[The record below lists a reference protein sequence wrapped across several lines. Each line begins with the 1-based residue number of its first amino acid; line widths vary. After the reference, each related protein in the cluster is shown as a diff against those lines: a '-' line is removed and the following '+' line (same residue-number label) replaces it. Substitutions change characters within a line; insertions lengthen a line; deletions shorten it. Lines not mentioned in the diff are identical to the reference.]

1 AIAVAQEAIV
11 GRSHRGDFAETGKL
25 AEGAAAV
32 ADALARTGSEGRCE
46 ASRSADAGIGEVGM
60 VEDVVPLEVQPH
72 VDALGEL
79 EALGDIEVGPLEAG
93 SAPEGAVAAGKLAI
107 CRQQRLAPGCRVEAL
122 VAGAVPNRGEG
133 SGIEPL
139 VGAGLRAVEHRDRRA
154 GRIALGHRGADE
166 LIDPFALGIGVYP
179 ANQRAVYGAASLN
192 QVAVERTAASGADEN
207 RLSALGEGGTSDHPA
222 IDDVAE
228 QAIAGVEGQCIGIGR
243 VHHVRDVVRASGIGV
258 AEAGRHA
265 GGVGVRRAGG
275 QAVAQRVVQVER
287 DAVAEPLDQAS
298 LHRVIASVAV
308 VPRLAVPQETRI
320 GRAGAAGRAE
330 RVHSEAAIAD
340 GLVAVLPDRVA
351 VMLRARAHVAD
362 AERGVPPHLLRH
374 GTVQQQRG
382 RNTSFSVGYV
392 GTRSQHNSYT
402 VGENGYQSVCDG
414 CFAVYPFS
422 STGGAG
428 SPDPRFLGY
437 SQTRYDG
444 YGRYDSMQAGL
455 VQRLSHGITLN
466 LNYTLSH
473 CLTTGTPYSDAAGVA
488 TSLSNTYATC
498 SNDITHV
505 VNAAYTYTLPFHSS
519 NSLLGNIVNGWMITG
534 STFSQGGQPVFIGSG
549 GSSSFNG
556 NLVQTSGPV
565 HGALVRGVDPYAKG
579 KWINQFVS
587 TAVTKSNPTG
597 APVTVF
603 DGTQTGAYQW
613 FNPAAF
619 APIWDSTSHQC
630 FNPATGSESL
640 LAADCQF
647 SGSN

>member
-1 AIAVAQEAIV
+1 
-11 GRSHRGDFAETGKL
+11 
-25 AEGAAAV
+25 
-32 ADALARTGSEGRCE
+32 
-46 ASRSADAGIGEVGM
+46 
-60 VEDVVPLEVQPH
+60 
-72 VDALGEL
+72 
-79 EALGDIEVGPLEAG
+79 
-93 SAPEGAVAAGKLAI
+93 
-107 CRQQRLAPGCRVEAL
+107 
-122 VAGAVPNRGEG
+122 
-133 SGIEPL
+133 
-139 VGAGLRAVEHRDRRA
+139 
-154 GRIALGHRGADE
+154 
-166 LIDPFALGIGVYP
+166 
-179 ANQRAVYGAASLN
+179 
-192 QVAVERTAASGADEN
+192 
-207 RLSALGEGGTSDHPA
+207 
-222 IDDVAE
+222 
-228 QAIAGVEGQCIGIGR
+228 
-243 VHHVRDVVRASGIGV
+243 
-258 AEAGRHA
+258 
-265 GGVGVRRAGG
+265 
-275 QAVAQRVVQVER
+275 
-287 DAVAEPLDQAS
+287 
-298 LHRVIASVAV
+298 
-308 VPRLAVPQETRI
+308 
-320 GRAGAAGRAE
+320 
-330 RVHSEAAIAD
+330 
-340 GLVAVLPDRVA
+340 
-351 VMLRARAHVAD
+351 
-362 AERGVPPHLLRH
+362 
-374 GTVQQQRG
+374 
-382 RNTSFSVGYV
+382 
-392 GTRSQHNSYT
+392 
-402 VGENGYQSVCDG
+402 

-587 TAVTKSNPTG
+587 TAVTNSNPTG

-647 SGSN
+647 SGSNSTFWRGPGFQWTNFDVSKSFQLTERVNMRLDFQGYNVFNHPNFSNPSISAPACFAPSFTSSTGKGVCNGGGSFSQLAGFGEITSMASPNNGLLGDSNGGDSAPRMLAFQAKISF